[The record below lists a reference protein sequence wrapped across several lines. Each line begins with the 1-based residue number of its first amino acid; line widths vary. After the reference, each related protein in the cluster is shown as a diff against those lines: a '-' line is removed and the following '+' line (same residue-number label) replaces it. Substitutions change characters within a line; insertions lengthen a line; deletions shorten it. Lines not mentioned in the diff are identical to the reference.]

1 MLSDWCVYNFAHSR
15 CCEQAITNRGRKT
28 QMPDLDPN
36 GSEELDE
43 AMLQIGALLAE
54 LSNLEQTPTSFSRR
68 RNPRTAAELS
78 AKDSAKWLDATLHEQ
93 GWLCLDDDIPN
104 TLFRDDAFAA
114 ALGLFELLG
123 AQGREADFCLSR
135 GAVGPILTAAGAD
148 RLVDRLEAATRHA
161 EAFTDQHEDTG
172 RQAASEAWKEAW
184 DAEAVTTEQP
194 SRIVAQT
201 TTRPILNLAF
211 LAAQGRLI
219 LSPSYQRDDVWPL
232 RNSQELIESILR
244 GIPLPSIVLLNVP
257 ARGGESERYEVV
269 DGKQRLTSIL
279 RFIGKH
285 PKALARVGQLE
296 QQFPEAGF
304 RLAFEHDYPKF
315 RKLWNRHFP
324 NDILCAETE
333 KRNMLPFKLRT
344 RSKLGRIALLKDCEG
359 KYYTQIRTTE
369 ITPDRRNASE
379 LFEHG
384 TDYTLAVIIFNGSTP
399 RQIHEVFNLYNRQGK
414 QLNAEEIRNAV
425 YHEIDLTRALL
436 AATESNRVTETLLPS
451 ASTALKDDLR
461 AICVALDD
469 RSIPTIRYRKAKLLG
484 WMFTTVFA
492 LETTTAGLRV
502 TSTAG
507 QINNLLDRCM
517 LAAGR
522 SADTSAGPP
531 LECLVSR
538 AGLEANFAALR
549 SAVDL
554 LFEFDSQIWAPR
566 FKDDANGT
574 RWQDL
579 QFVAALTAMFI
590 ARVTLGELL
599 AERVRQRARPIYE
612 ATAQLLRPAKSQNKT
627 QWAFIG
633 NAVVKLL
640 HALELEPEVCST
652 AFEAQFK
659 CDPMAALL
667 AAQSLWNPE
676 FTGHRAGRA
685 T

>member
-148 RLVDRLEAATRHA
+148 RLIDRLEAATRHA
-161 EAFTDQHEDTG
+161 EAFAEQLKDMS
-172 RQAASEAWKEAW
+172 RPAASEAWTDAW
-184 DAEAVTTEQP
+184 DAGAVTTEQP

-201 TTRPILNLAF
+201 TTWPILSLSYS
-211 LAAQGRLI
+211 AAEGQLI

-257 ARGGESERYEVV
+257 AKPGESERYEVV

-285 PKALARVGQLE
+285 PKAIAKVDQLE
-296 QQFPEAGF
+296 TQIPEAGF
-304 RLAFEHDYPKF
+304 KSAFEQDYPKF
-315 RKLWNRHFP
+315 RKLWNQHFP
-324 NDILCAETE
+324 NDKLCAETE
-333 KRNMLPFKLRT
+333 RRNMLPFKLRT
-344 RSKLGRIALLKDCEG
+344 GSKLGRIELLKECEG

-369 ITPDRRNASE
+369 ITPNKRKVSA

-384 TDYTLAVIIFNGSTP
+384 TEYNLAVIIFSSSTP

-436 AATESNRVTETLLPS
+436 AATESNRDIETLLPS
-451 ASTALKDDLR
+451 ASTTLKADLR
-461 AICVALDD
+461 SICAALSDP
-469 RSIPTIRYRKAKLLG
+469 SIPTIRYRKAKLLG
-484 WMFTTVFA
+484 WMFATVFA
-492 LETTTAGLRV
+492 LEQNAAGLRV

-522 SADTSAGPP
+522 SNDNLAGSP
-531 LECLVSR
+531 LHCLTSR
-538 AGLEANFAALR
+538 AGLEASFAALR
-549 SAVDL
+549 AAADHL
-554 LFEFDSQIWAPR
+554 IEQPIWAPR
-566 FKDDANGT
+566 FKDDGSGT

-590 ARVTLGELL
+590 ARVTLGESLD
-599 AERVRQRARPIYE
+599 ERVRQRARPIYE

-652 AFEAQFK
+652 AFAAQFK

-676 FTGHRAGRA
+676 FTGHRAGRP